1 MNKTNTLIKNIFFAI
16 LCLSLSISL
25 NAQDRGQGQKGG
37 SPEIE
42 IKGKVID
49 TNSSAPLEFAT
60 VSIFKKS
67 DNSLISGGLTEM
79 DGTFSI
85 NIKPQPAYAV
95 IEFIGFKKV
104 TIDPIPI
111 DQDKIKAG
119 DKTVDL
125 GEIKSMEESLALEE
139 IEVRAEKSETQF
151 SLDKRIFNVGKDLA
165 NQGGTAS
172 EILDNVP
179 SITVSIEGE
188 VSLRGSTGVRILV
201 NGRPSNLASADNANS
216 LRQIPAN
223 MIERV
228 EVITNPSARYEAEGM
243 SGIINIILKKEKRSG
258 FNGSFDITG
267 GIPERYGAGANLNYR
282 KGKINWF
289 VNYGLNYRSN
299 PGRGS
304 SFQTLER
311 ESSSFITEQIRAMN
325 RSGLSN
331 SLRAGVD
338 YFISDK
344 ESITGALLYR
354 ISNEDNFGELFYND
368 YIDNYPGNLILES
381 NRTDDEKEDESG
393 LEYSINYRKEFS
405 SREHTLELSAQYED
419 DLETESSIFLEN
431 IKATE
436 SGLVN
441 TINQRSA
448 NDEGNRR
455 WIFQMDYKKP
465 ISKDNKYEFGLYAS
479 LRDIDNSYLVEE
491 QQNNEWISLEGLS
504 NDFDY
509 DEDVMAAYFQYG
521 NKLGK
526 FNYQIGLRSEYSLVT
541 TELKQTNEVNDRDY
555 MNLFPSAFLSYKAS
569 LTDAIQISY
578 SRRIRRPRFWDL
590 NPFFTF
596 SDNRNFFSGN
606 PDLDPELTDSYELNY
621 LKYLENLTFSAGI
634 FYRKTNGVI
643 TRIQRVND
651 DGTTITQP
659 ENLNSRQDMGLE
671 FTTSYS
677 GIKWMRLDATL
688 NAYAFEVDGQN
699 IGSSFQAN
707 ALTWD
712 TRLTSRITVWKSDVQ
727 IRANYRAP
735 RETTQGRTKSIT
747 SIDLGWSKD
756 FLKSK
761 NATITLSVRDLLNSR
776 IRRSEVFG
784 ENFFRES
791 EFQWRSRSANLTL
804 NYRINQ
810 KKKRGGQRG
819 GGGDYGG
826 GEF

>member
-49 TNSSAPLEFAT
+49 TNSSTPLEFAT

>member
-1 MNKTNTLIKNIFFAI
+1 MNKISPVIKNIFFAI
-16 LCLSLSISL
+16 FCLSMSISL
-25 NAQDRGQGQKGG
+25 NAQDRGQGQKEG
-37 SPEIE
+37 PEIE

-85 NIKPQPAYAV
+85 RIKPQPAYAV

-104 TIDPIPI
+104 TIDPLPI

-119 DKTVDL
+119 EKIVDL

-201 NGRPSNLASADNANS
+201 NGRPSNLASADNGNS

-299 PGRGS
+299 PGQGS

-311 ESSSFITEQIRAMN
+311 ENSTFITEQIRAMN

-338 YFISDK
+338 YFISEK
-344 ESITGALLYR
+344 ESITGAFLYR

-393 LEYSINYRKEFS
+393 LEYSLNYRKEFS

-479 LRDIDNSYLVEE
+479 LREIDNSYLVEE

-526 FNYQIGLRSEYSLVT
+526 FNYQIGLRSEYSLVK
-541 TELKQTNEVNDRDY
+541 TELKQTNEINDRDY

-651 DGTTITQP
+651 DGTTLRQP

-699 IGSSFQAN
+699 IGSSFQAS
-707 ALTWD
+707 AFTWD
-712 TRLTSRITVWKSDVQ
+712 TRLTSRITVWKSDIQ

-735 RETTQGRTKSIT
+735 RETTQGKVKSIT

-761 NATITLSVRDLLNSR
+761 NASITLSVRDLLNSR
-776 IRRSEVFG
+776 KRRSEVFG
-784 ENFFRES
+784 DNFFRES

-819 GGGDYGG
+819 GGDYDG

>member
-1 MNKTNTLIKNIFFAI
+1 
-16 LCLSLSISL
+16 
-25 NAQDRGQGQKGG
+25 
-37 SPEIE
+37 
-42 IKGKVID
+42 
-49 TNSSAPLEFAT
+49 
-60 VSIFKKS
+60 
-67 DNSLISGGLTEM
+67 
-79 DGTFSI
+79 
-85 NIKPQPAYAV
+85 
-95 IEFIGFKKV
+95 
-104 TIDPIPI
+104 
-111 DQDKIKAG
+111 
-119 DKTVDL
+119 
-125 GEIKSMEESLALEE
+125 
-139 IEVRAEKSETQF
+139 
-151 SLDKRIFNVGKDLA
+151 
-165 NQGGTAS
+165 
-172 EILDNVP
+172 
-179 SITVSIEGE
+179 
-188 VSLRGSTGVRILV
+188 
-201 NGRPSNLASADNANS
+201 
-216 LRQIPAN
+216 
-223 MIERV
+223 
-228 EVITNPSARYEAEGM
+228 
-243 SGIINIILKKEKRSG
+243 
-258 FNGSFDITG
+258 
-267 GIPERYGAGANLNYR
+267 
-282 KGKINWF
+282 
-289 VNYGLNYRSN
+289 
-299 PGRGS
+299 
-304 SFQTLER
+304 
-311 ESSSFITEQIRAMN
+311 
-325 RSGLSN
+325 
-331 SLRAGVD
+331 
-338 YFISDK
+338 
-344 ESITGALLYR
+344 
-354 ISNEDNFGELFYND
+354 
-368 YIDNYPGNLILES
+368 
-381 NRTDDEKEDESG
+381 
-393 LEYSINYRKEFS
+393 
-405 SREHTLELSAQYED
+405 
-419 DLETESSIFLEN
+419 
-431 IKATE
+431 
-436 SGLVN
+436 
-441 TINQRSA
+441 
-448 NDEGNRR
+448 
-455 WIFQMDYKKP
+455 MDYKKP